1 MSMSGERH
9 NLILSKHYGGTLMSK
24 KWKVAVI
31 GCGFFANVQYFP
43 NISKEANAECVA
55 AVDIVF
61 ERAQEACE
69 KYGIKNAYHDVYE
82 LLEKCDFDI
91 AIDAASIQAHHE
103 INMAILNAKKHLIS
117 QKPAAPTVEML
128 TEQIETAKQNNVKF
142 TCVPIH
148 PMRYDIAIAKQ
159 LMADGAIGNT
169 YYAKC
174 NLSHGGPEYFQYRDA
189 DPSWFFEEGAGA
201 LVDMGVHG
209 LQIVTSILGS
219 AKKVSC
225 MAKVTTPVREVR
237 SGCYDGKKIKSD
249 KLPDQYIIALDFG
262 DNKMAL
268 VDTGFSEKAS
278 KSPQL
283 EIFGDKGTISFT
295 EPYMTN
301 PIPEVY
307 MDCPEKG
314 IRGWITASPWINPP
328 KKLISQ
334 CCCLGDIINAIE
346 NDTTP
351 VLSAEH
357 ARHVLEIMCKIPE
370 AIKTGNTIELE
381 TEF

>member
-1 MSMSGERH
+1 MS
-9 NLILSKHYGGTLMSK
+9 NK

-31 GCGFFANVQYFP
+31 GCGMFAHAQYLP
-43 NISKEANAECVA
+43 NIEKEANAECVA
-55 AVDIVF
+55 VVDIVY
-61 ERAQEACE
+61 ERAVEASV
-69 KYGIKNAYHDVYE
+69 KYGISNAYHDVYE

-91 AIDAASIQAHHE
+91 AIDVASIQAHHE
-103 INMAILNAKKHLIS
+103 INMAVLNAGKHLIS

-128 TEQIETAKQNNVKF
+128 TEQIEAAKKNNVKF
-142 TCVPIH
+142 ACAPIH
-148 PMRYDIAIAKQ
+148 PMRYDISIAKQ
-159 LMADGAIGNT
+159 IMGDGAIGNP

-209 LQIVTSILGS
+209 LQIVTSVFGA
-219 AKKVSC
+219 AKRFSC
-225 MAKVTTPVREVR
+225 MAKVTTPERVVR
-237 SGCYDGKKIKSD
+237 SGAFDGKKIKSD
-249 KLPDQYIIALDFG
+249 KLPDQYIISLDFG
-262 DNKMAL
+262 DEKMAL
-268 VDTGFSEKAS
+268 VDTGFSQKAS

-295 EPYMTN
+295 KPYMEN

-314 IRGWITASPWINPP
+314 IRGWITPSPWVNPP

-351 VLSAEH
+351 VLSPEH
-357 ARHVLEIMCKIPE
+357 ARHVLEIMTKIPE
-370 AIKTGNTIELE
+370 AVKTGKTVELE
-381 TEF
+381 TVF

>member
-1 MSMSGERH
+1 MS
-9 NLILSKHYGGTLMSK
+9 SK
-24 KWKVAVI
+24 KWKVAVV
-31 GCGFFANVQYFP
+31 GCGMFANGQYLP
-43 NISKEANAECVA
+43 NIKKEANAECVA

-61 ERAQEACE
+61 ERAQAARE
-69 KYGIKNAYHDVYE
+69 KYGIPHAYHDVYE
-82 LLEKCDFDI
+82 LIENCDFDI

-103 INMAILNAKKHLIS
+103 INMAVLKAGKHLIS

-128 TEQIETAKQNNVKF
+128 TEQIEAAKENGVKF
-142 TCVPIH
+142 VCVPIH

-159 LMADGAIGNT
+159 MMGDGTIGNP
-169 YYAKC
+169 YYVKC

-189 DPSWFFEEGAGA
+189 DPSWFFEPGAGA

-209 LQIVTSILGS
+209 LQIVTTIFGA
-219 AKKVSC
+219 AKRFSC

-237 SGCYDGKKIKSD
+237 SGAFDGKMIQTDKI
-249 KLPDQYIIALDFG
+249 PDQYIISLDFG
-262 DNKMAL
+262 GEKLAL
-268 VDTGFSEKAS
+268 VDTGFSQ
-278 KSPQL
+278 KSSRAPQI

-295 EPYMTN
+295 KPYMNN

-314 IRGWITASPWINPP
+314 IRGWITPSPWVKPP

-334 CCCLGDIINAIE
+334 CCCLGDIIDAIE
-346 NDTTP
+346 NETAP
-351 VLSAEH
+351 ILSPEH

-370 AIKTGNTIELE
+370 AIETGKTIDLE
-381 TEF
+381 TTF